1 MIEIKAIIA
10 DDEEPLRTYLRSL
23 LSDVWPDLIICGE
36 ARNGREA
43 LELVEKHKPHIAF
56 LDIKMPGLSG
66 MEVAKRIGEACR
78 VVFVTAYDRYA
89 VEAFENEAIDYLLKP
104 VTRERL
110 ERAVKRLQKQIDASH
125 KQPLSDMTEITERI
139 LAELKEREAREYLQ
153 WIKVQRFDGILLVPV
168 EEICYFKASDKY
180 TMVMTEEGE
189 SLIKKTIKELSEDLD
204 PSHFWRIHRGTI
216 VNLSRIAK
224 VSRSLTG
231 RGAMR
236 LKERPEILTVSRS
249 YMHLFRQM

>member
-23 LSDVWPDLIICGE
+23 LSDVWSDLIICGE

-43 LELVEKHKPHIAF
+43 LALVEKHKPHIAF

-66 MEVAKRIGEACR
+66 MEVAKKIGEACR

-110 ERAVKRLQKQIDASH
+110 ERAVKRLQKQIDAPH

-139 LAELKEREAREYLQ
+139 LSELKERAAREYLH
-153 WIKVQRFDGILLVPV
+153 WIKVQRLNGILLVPV
-168 EEICYFKASDKY
+168 EEVCYFKASDKY

-236 LKERPEILTVSRS
+236 LKDRPEILIVSRS

>member
-1 MIEIKAIIA
+1 MIQIKAIIA

-43 LELVEKHKPHIAF
+43 LELAEKHKPHIAF

-66 MEVAKRIGEACR
+66 MEVAKRIGQACC

-89 VEAFENEAIDYLLKP
+89 VEAFESEAIDYLLKP
-104 VTRERL
+104 VTRVRL
-110 ERAVKRLQKQIDASH
+110 ERAVKRLRKQIGAPNERP
-125 KQPLSDMTEITERI
+125 QSDMTEVIERI

-153 WIKVQRFDGILLVPV
+153 WIKVQRLDGILLVPV
-168 EEICYFKASDKY
+168 EEVCYFKASDKY

-189 SLIKKTIKELSEDLD
+189 SLIKKTIRELSDDLD
-204 PSHFWRIHRGTI
+204 PNQFWRIHRGTI

-236 LKERPEILTVSRS
+236 LKDRPEILTVSRS